1 MTDRDAAPGMIEA
14 QMRAWGAE
22 LDRLRARAE
31 KELAEARKEYYE
43 HIGELRD
50 DIAAQLKKWAKEIE
64 ALEPTAGARTALR
77 DLRAKIEAEL
87 GRWEP
92 EIEALRRSAGKAE
105 AEARQL
111 TDDLKAQR
119 KAMTEKLSEL
129 KHASGAAWEDV
140 RAGATRAWEELKPA
154 LQSAIAKFK

>member
-1 MTDRDAAPGMIEA
+1 MTDRDAAPGVIEA

-31 KELAEARKEYYE
+31 KELAEVRKEYYD

-64 ALEPTAGARTALR
+64 ALEPAAGARTALR

-87 GRWEP
+87 ARWEP
-92 EIEALRRSAGKAE
+92 EIEALRRSAGRAE
-105 AEARQL
+105 ADARQL

-119 KAMTEKLSEL
+119 KAMTAKLSEL
-129 KHASGAAWEDV
+129 RHASGAAWEDV

>member
-1 MTDRDAAPGMIEA
+1 MTDRDAAPGVIEA

-31 KELAEARKEYYE
+31 KELAEVRKEYYD

-64 ALEPTAGARTALR
+64 ALEPAAGARTALR

-87 GRWEP
+87 ARWEP
-92 EIEALRRSAGKAE
+92 EIEALRRSAGRAE
-105 AEARQL
+105 AEAREL
-111 TDDLKAQR
+111 TDELKAQR
-119 KAMTEKLSEL
+119 KAMTAKLSEL
-129 KHASGAAWEDV
+129 RHASGAAWEDV